1 MAKSK
6 SAKQIKAEEQ
16 RELKSM
22 LDLNKTTGDKIAIWM
37 TNFLGS
43 LTFLLS
49 CLSVILFYYLWN
61 MGVIPGLQPF
71 DKYPF
76 SALATVLSVFAIILS
91 ITVLIGQ
98 NRQRRMEKI
107 REQVEFEV
115 NVRAE
120 TEITKIL
127 GMLHDIQRK
136 LGIYKHDDELE
147 KMKET
152 LDLNE
157 LHKNLNE
164 NGDQL

>member
-6 SAKQIKAEEQ
+6 IEKQIKAEE

-22 LDLNKTTGDKIAIWM
+22 LDLNKSTGDRIALWI

-49 CLSVILFYYLWN
+49 CLSLILVYFLWN
-61 MGVIPGLQPF
+61 RNVLPGLRPF
-71 DKYPF
+71 DKYPYN
-76 SALATVLSVFAIILS
+76 ALDTGLSVFAIFLS
-91 ITVLIGQ
+91 VTVLIGQ
-98 NRQRRMEKI
+98 NRQRRMEKS

-120 TEITKIL
+120 SEITKIL
-127 GMLHDIQRK
+127 EMLHDIQLE
-136 LGIYKHDDELE
+136 LGIDKHDEELE
-147 KMKET
+147 KMKEN

-157 LHKNLNE
+157 LQKNLDE
-164 NGDQL
+164 KKEQI